1 VSNLEELLKAT
12 LEKLEQ
18 LEERAESLR
27 RRYKS
32 LKRRTRRNLE
42 RLQAAISEL
51 EEAERFGD
59 GNREHI
65 RNALEILYDAVHDL
79 EVVDG
84 E

>member
-1 VSNLEELLKAT
+1 MSNLEELLKAT

-32 LKRRTRRNLE
+32 LKRRSQRSLE
-42 RLQAAISEL
+42 RVRAAIAEL

-59 GNREHI
+59 DGWHV
-65 RNALEILYDAVHDL
+65 RNALEILYDVVHDL
-79 EVVDG
+79 ERGG
-84 E
+84 EA